1 MSPQMKKLEKIGIQT
16 IKRQGQPYSYS
27 INDFFEPVHQLKT
40 AFSNLIE
47 ADDPERIAI
56 IPSASYGL
64 SNVASN
70 LRLKEGEQIIVV
82 DEQFP
87 SNIYPWLNEAV
98 KCGATVEVVN
108 APKNK
113 ENRGAI
119 WNQRILESIN
129 DRTKMVAIGHVHW
142 ADGTL
147 FDLAAIRAKTWEHN
161 ALLVIDGT
169 QSVGA
174 LPFSVKEIQPD
185 ALICAGYKWLL
196 GPYSL
201 GVAYYGSYF
210 DGGDPIEE
218 NWLNRLNSQDFTALV
233 NYQPFYRPKANR
245 YSVGEQSN
253 FILVPLLLTAIEQL
267 LEWKVS
273 NIQAYCKKIT
283 SKFIEEVSDLEMFV
297 EKEAYRSAHLFGILL
312 NDTIKPDLLRKNLE
326 ENKVL
331 VSFRGDSL
339 RVGPNVYNEEKD
351 LKKLLQ
357 CLKKSF

>member
-1 MSPQMKKLEKIGIQT
+1 MSPQMKKMEKIGIET
-16 IKRQGQPYSYS
+16 IKKQGQPYAYS
-27 INDFFEPVHQLKT
+27 IKDFFEPVQQLKT
-40 AFSNLIE
+40 AFSTLIE

-64 SNVASN
+64 ANVASN
-70 LRLKEGEQIIVV
+70 LRLKEGDQIVVV

-87 SNIYPWLNEAV
+87 SNIYPWLNESI
-98 KCGATVEVVN
+98 KKGATVEVVP
-108 APKNK
+108 APKNR
-113 ENRGAI
+113 ENRGEI
-119 WNQRILESIN
+119 WNQHILAAI
-129 DRTKMVAIGHVHW
+129 DDHTKLVAIGHVHW

-147 FDLAAIRAKTWEHN
+147 FDLQAIRSKTWDHN

-174 LPFSVKEIQPD
+174 LPFSVKDIQPD
-185 ALICAGYKWLL
+185 ALICAGYKWLM

-218 NWLNRLNSQDFTALV
+218 NWLNRLNSNDFNGLV

-267 LEWKVS
+267 LEWKVD

-283 SKFIEEVSDLEMFV
+283 TSAIQEILDLDMFV
-297 EKEAYRSAHLFGILL
+297 EKEAYRSAHLFGIQL
-312 NDTIKPDLLRKNLE
+312 NDAIQPDLLKKNLAE
-326 ENKVL
+326 DKVL
-331 VSFRGDSL
+331 VSFRGGVL
-339 RVGPNVYNEEKD
+339 RVGPNVYNDKND
-351 LKKLLQ
+351 LNKLLQ
-357 CLKKSF
+357 CLKRSF

>member
-1 MSPQMKKLEKIGIQT
+1 MSPQMKKMEQIGVWT

-27 INDFFEPVHQLKT
+27 IKNFFEPVHQLKT

-64 SNVASN
+64 ANVANN
-70 LRLKEGEQIIVV
+70 LRLKKGDQILVV
-82 DEQFP
+82 DGQFP

-98 KCGATVEVVN
+98 KNGATVEVVQ
-108 APKNK
+108 APENR
-113 ENRGAI
+113 ENRGEI
-119 WNQRILESIN
+119 WNQHILKAIN

-147 FDLAAIRAKTWEHN
+147 FDLTAIRAKTWDHN

-185 ALICAGYKWLL
+185 ALICGGYKWLM

-218 NWLNRLNSQDFTALV
+218 NWINRLNSDDFTGLV

-267 LEWKVS
+267 LEWKVG

-283 SKFIEEVSDLEMFV
+283 AKAIQELLDQDLFLEE
-297 EKEAYRSAHLFGILL
+297 EAYRSAHLFGIQL
-312 NDTIKPDLLRKNLE
+312 NDAIKPDLLKKNLE
-326 ENKVL
+326 AAKVF

-357 CLKKSF
+357 CLKNSY